1 MDEKGTSM
9 EKEGLPLAS
18 LKTRA
23 EYSSDVPRRDY
34 FRITNKL
41 DEAII
46 PVIWWGVVGTLFIR
60 NPPSMLLWLIIKCKV
75 HFN

>member
-1 MDEKGTSM
+1 MDEKGTPM

-41 DEAII
+41 VDEAII
-46 PVIWWGVVGTLFIR
+46 PVILWGVVGTLFIR
-60 NPPSMLLWLIIKCKV
+60 NSLGEG
-75 HFN
+75 